1 MAELM
6 AERQEG
12 GNGRRIQDAAE
23 TLGLSPEA
31 VRSLTPDELDLSF
44 AALETPK
51 ELRSSSDRSAGDL
64 LIAELHDRI
73 SVLERRLDDAEAE
86 RRELITAIA
95 AERKRLVQLLLEQQP
110 EGTWPG
116 IWPMLR
122 RLHQRWSRKM
132 P

>member
-1 MAELM
+1 M